1 MKSSNQIKK
10 FILDNINHHKK
21 DIIQTA
27 IQRFGISRQAVLKHM
42 HFLIDQKQ
50 VVAHGKTRDRFYEL
64 RPYVNFSKTIDID
77 SEFSIESILKNQIF
91 PHFSSLSINV
101 HEICEFSI
109 SAVLQNIV
117 DHANAT
123 KLYYKIFM
131 NHKDIHIIV
140 SDNGCGLFE
149 HMRSLLNLE
158 NNKVAAI
165 ELAKGRVTTDPDH
178 HSGDELNTVIQ
189 LFDKVTIDASGK
201 SLTFI
206 DKTKDW
212 TIKHSTQKHGTRIHL
227 EIESNSEKNCKEI
240 FQNIFNGKQNSVRIP
255 INLLKIEKSELVNSR
270 AQAQSI
276 LRNISDCKNIEFDF
290 NNIDLIGPAFADELV
305 RKTKAKNQVAD
316 IKWTNSNKTVD
327 LLMSMALNRL
337 S

>member
-1 MKSSNQIKK
+1 MKSSEQIKK
-10 FILDNINHHKK
+10 FILDNLNHHQR

-27 IQRFGISRQAVLKHM
+27 IQKFGISRQGVLKHM
-42 HFLIDQKQ
+42 NFLIDQKQ
-50 VVAHGKTRDRFYEL
+50 VVAYGKTRDRFYEL
-64 RPYVNFSKTIDID
+64 RPHVNFSKTIDID
-77 SEFSIESILKNQIF
+77 SNFSIESILKKQIF
-91 PHFSSLSINV
+91 PHFSSLSVNV
-101 HEICEFSI
+101 REICEFSM
-109 SAVLQNIV
+109 SAVLQNV
-117 DHANAT
+117 ADHANAT
-123 KLYYKIFM
+123 KLYYKLFM

-140 SDNGCGLFE
+140 SDNGRGLFE

-158 NNKVAAI
+158 NIKVAAI
-165 ELAKGRVTTDPDH
+165 ELAKGNVTTDPDY

-201 SLTFI
+201 SLIFI

-212 TIKHSTQKHGTRIHL
+212 IIKHSSQQKGTRIHF
-227 EIESNSEKNCKEI
+227 EIESNSQRNCKEI
-240 FQNIFNGKQNSVRIP
+240 FQNIFNRKQNSVRIP
-255 INLLKIEKSELVNSR
+255 INLLKIEESELVNSR

-290 NNIDLIGPAFADELV
+290 NNIELIGPAFADELV
-305 RKTKAKNQVAD
+305 RKTKAKNHVAD